1 MMGARQDEAE
11 EENILWSWVRIVIE
25 ALLIAFVIQI
35 FLFQP
40 FRIPSGSMKP
50 TLLVGDYLFVSKLSY
65 GYGPHSFD
73 FRLGLLG
80 RDILSLHGPLPF
92 RGRIFGSQPERG
104 DIVVFKLPANPR
116 VDYIKRVI
124 GLPGDRIQ
132 MKDGVLYINGKKVR
146 RERLPDEVITKG
158 PHAGLRLRRYRETLP
173 NGRSY
178 VIYDMFDNAPADN
191 TQEYVV
197 PPGHYFMM
205 GDNRDN
211 STDSRFLDQVGY
223 VPYENI
229 VGEAKIIFFSHDEQA
244 SLFLPWTWIWHVR
257 WSRVGTWLGG
267 WAKMA
272 SDP

>member
-1 MMGARQDEAE
+1 MADIGNKGAPPAGAGKSGKERDGG
-11 EENILWSWVRIVIE
+11 LWGTVRLVIE
-25 ALLIAFVIQI
+25 ALLIAFVIRT

-40 FRIPSGSMKP
+40 YNIPSGSMIP

-73 FRLGLLG
+73 FRVPVLG
-80 RDILSLHGPLPF
+80 IEFGPLPF
-92 RGRIFGSQPERG
+92 KGRVFADQPERG
-104 DIVVFKLPANPR
+104 DIVVFKLPTNPR

-132 MKDGVLYINGKKVR
+132 VKGGELYINGSKVK
-146 RERLPDEVITKG
+146 RERLPDIVIAEG
-158 PHAGLRLRRYRETLP
+158 PHTGMRIHRYRETLP

-178 VIYDMFDNAPADN
+178 VIHDMFRDGPGDD
-191 TQEYVV
+191 TPEYVV

-223 VPYENI
+223 VPYENL
-229 VGEAKIIFFSHDEQA
+229 VGEAKVIFFSHDERA
-244 SLFLPWTWIWHVR
+244 SLFRPWTWVTHIR
-257 WSRVGTWLGG
+257 WNRVGTWLG
-267 WAKMA
+267 
-272 SDP
+272 S